1 MVIIQKRVGQLG
13 NQLFAIAHFTA
24 AAIEND
30 YRVLCPCF
38 EHCLGEFPN
47 INTNRNL
54 KVLRAGRR
62 MNRLG
67 HGAFKFLRLAVSN
80 SLWHW
85 GYLSE
90 SLPFVNVGSPEVGGV
105 VPKRTLA
112 YRGFGF

>member
-62 MNRLG
+62 TNRLV
-67 HGAFKFLRLAVSN
+67 HGFFKFLRLGVPEFTMAPV
-80 SLWHW
+80 
-85 GYLSE
+85 LSIRRFALCE
-90 SLPFVNVGSPEVGGV
+90 CGKPGICRR
-105 VPKRTLA
+105 RTQENRCL
-112 YRGFGF
+112 